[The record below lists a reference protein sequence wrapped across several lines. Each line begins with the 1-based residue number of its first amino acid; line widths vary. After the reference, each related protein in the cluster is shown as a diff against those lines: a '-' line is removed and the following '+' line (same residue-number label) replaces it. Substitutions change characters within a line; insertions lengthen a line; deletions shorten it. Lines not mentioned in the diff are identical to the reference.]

1 MAVVFSFRGQ
11 SLAAQRHVPLCWTP
25 LSQKTTVRIPELLEV
40 VLPMGRKN
48 TPYPPPRYQPASPSG
63 YIDLALSV
71 DPPRGPFV
79 HSSSERDHMLDRCFE
94 RAQHLRTQP
103 QVVSVRTFEAV
114 LVPPLKQIP
123 RYDVVMLV
131 RTTTPQATAHLAT
144 QLTDPTLGADLLMR
158 ANNPTRIGD
167 TEEPAQGTYLF
178 NHFLAPDPHTALQGW
193 KSVAGWYTTKV
204 GMDNSTPLH
213 PVDQAPFALVN
224 YARLPGRA
232 LPFLAGQLVRPS
244 FHRFVRARLAQ
255 HQMVALPVLY
265 RPV

>member
-1 MAVVFSFRGQ
+1 
-11 SLAAQRHVPLCWTP
+11 
-25 LSQKTTVRIPELLEV
+25 
-40 VLPMGRKN
+40 
-48 TPYPPPRYQPASPSG
+48 
-63 YIDLALSV
+63 
-71 DPPRGPFV
+71 
-79 HSSSERDHMLDRCFE
+79 MLDRCFE